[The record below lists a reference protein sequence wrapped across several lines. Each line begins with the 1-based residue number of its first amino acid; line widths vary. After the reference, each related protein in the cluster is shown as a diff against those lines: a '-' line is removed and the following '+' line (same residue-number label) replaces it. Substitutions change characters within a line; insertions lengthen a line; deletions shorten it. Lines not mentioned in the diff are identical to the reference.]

1 MASTSSKNNE
11 GDYLLEQ
18 TGNSNFCDYLTS
30 YKNNFGTPNVTHFA
44 GDGLLPGRIASNNL
58 SKNYCDIES
67 QLFGI
72 GTSNMV
78 KPKQDVIPV
87 IHNTKTLNM
96 IDRLPTM
103 IPEPLIIEN
112 GQRPNIRN

>member
-1 MASTSSKNNE
+1 
-11 GDYLLEQ
+11 
-18 TGNSNFCDYLTS
+18 
-30 YKNNFGTPNVTHFA
+30 
-44 GDGLLPGRIASNNL
+44 
-58 SKNYCDIES
+58 
-67 QLFGI
+67 
-72 GTSNMV
+72 MV